1 LTAGFHTI
9 TSIRFAMFF
18 LAEFVNMFVVCA
30 ISATVFSAAGCP
42 SHRRLGLQPPRRHD
56 PPGWFFGKTS
66 ALVLLFM
73 WVRWTFPRL
82 RVDQLMNLEWKVL
95 LPFSFGT
102 LAVAS
107 ILVTAGWYF
116 FPG

>member
-1 LTAGFHTI
+1 
-9 TSIRFAMFF
+9 MFF

-30 ISATVFSAAGCP
+30 ISATVFLGGWMP
-42 SHRRLGLQPPRRHD
+42 FHIGNLTGFNRLADLIPPWA
-56 PPGWFFGKTS
+56 WFFGKTTG
-66 ALVLLFM
+66 LILLFM

-82 RVDQLMNLEWKVL
+82 RVDQLMNLEWKFL
-95 LPFSFGT
+95 LPLAFGT